1 MALNFDISRGVTKSV
16 NMTSTV
22 VAGDPVLVGLLVGVA
37 LTNAALAD
45 DGLYY
50 STVAFEGVLSN
61 VGVANGLVS
70 GAVNQGAGIYT
81 TTAAGAANIGVKAAL
96 TTTVG
101 TNKLFGYTQNT
112 RASVT
117 GNLEIKVVN

>member
-1 MALNFDISRGVTKSV
+1 MALNFDISRGTTKTVSV
-16 NMTSTV
+16 TSTI

-37 LTNAALAD
+37 LTTAELAP

-50 STVAFEGVLSN
+50 STVAFDGVLSN
-61 VGVANGLVS
+61 IGVANGLVS

-81 TTAAGAANIGVKAAL
+81 TTTAGAANIGVKATL

-101 TNKLFGYTQNT
+101 TNKLFGYTLNT

>member
-16 NMTSTV
+16 SVASTV
-22 VAGDPVLVGLLVGVA
+22 VANDPVVVGLLVGVA
-37 LTNAALAD
+37 LTNAALSD

-50 STVAFEGVLSN
+50 STVGFEGVLSN
-61 VGVANGLVS
+61 VGVANGLAS
-70 GAVNQGAGIYT
+70 GAITQGAGIYT
-81 TTAAGAANIGVKAAL
+81 STAAGAANIGVKATL
-96 TTTVG
+96 TTVITA
-101 TNKLFGYTQNT
+101 NKLFGYALNT

>member
-70 GAVNQGAGIYT
+70 GAVNQGSGIYT